1 MEIILIKEV
10 SSLGYAGD
18 IVRVKDGY
26 ARNYLLPQ
34 KLGVRKTPK
43 ALERLEQQKKDFQE
57 KVKETKAHYQS
68 VVEKFQEIEEV
79 EIHTLAS
86 KEGKI
91 YGSVTAEMICK
102 RLKDHHDIDIDKK
115 KIVIR
120 NALKV
125 IGNYTIDVQ
134 LDKKI
139 KTSFNLSIRLAES

>member
-1 MEIILIKEV
+1 MEK
-10 SSLGYAGD
+10 
-18 IVRVKDGY
+18 
-26 ARNYLLPQ
+26 
-34 KLGVRKTPK
+34 
-43 ALERLEQQKKDFQE
+43 
-57 KVKETKAHYQS
+57 
-68 VVEKFQEIEEV
+68 
-79 EIHTLAS
+79 HTLAS

-120 NALKV
+120 NTLKV

-139 KTSFNLSIRLAES
+139 KTSFNLSIRVLESWKNDEKSRLVQIGANRYRSGQIIGADRGKPMYQYKLTSTKKVKS